1 MEAVPLLSA
10 SEAFKNVFQE
20 SHLLIYGVLIV
31 VVVLFMPEGIVGG
44 LQHLFRKRTKPPKDA
59 RPQPVLDGVSQ

>member
-1 MEAVPLLSA
+1 VLLLSA

-31 VVVLFMPEGIVGG
+31 VVVLFMPEGIVGS
-44 LQHLFRKRTKPPKDA
+44 LQHRFRKRIKPPKDS
-59 RPQPVLDGVSQ
+59 RPQPVLGGASQ